1 MSIRLVRHL
10 SIYIIRYYLLTLLIV
25 MICYVQF
32 WVSHED
38 WADRVMFNVEV
49 MRVLI
54 DVSDDSFEEVP
65 SHTVVSLFWWLGF
78 MQLFVYMG
86 LLEFIISQVWIR
98 HQIDKKRTLQIS
110 NEVGTFN
117 ICNHIDQFLT
127 LYRQIS
133 STRKVV

>member
-1 MSIRLVRHL
+1 
-10 SIYIIRYYLLTLLIV
+10 